1 MKTKNFFQQGLL
13 FLAIG
18 LTTAIT
24 NAQAILTVDN
34 SPGSVAAYSNLQTA
48 HDAATAG
55 DIIYVQPSGTSYG
68 DLTISKAITIVGAS
82 HSEPTNI
89 SLLGG
94 ISITASDIILKGL
107 SISSISTIGGGTVP
121 YENIEIFE
129 NKIGGISIGNGVDQT
144 IDNIVIQG
152 NQINY
157 IEQYNNAAN
166 VLITNNIIAWI
177 TIYNPATIVVS
188 NNIFRSV
195 YSNVTNIYNYGL
207 GTANLS
213 NNMFI
218 FSYPY
223 GNTSVNFSGGPFQLS
238 NNLFYNYYSSYPVSL
253 AGNYSETESFFNT
266 DPQFVNVD
274 YATSGNFAAYDW
286 NQNFGA
292 TPADLTLMPGS
303 PALTGGV
310 GGTEI
315 GISSNF
321 NYKYLGNPRGIP
333 AMDIVSYNGT
343 VPKNGT
349 INVTVNAKAH

>member
-1 MKTKNFFQQGLL
+1 MKTKNFFQQGFL

-24 NAQAILTVDN
+24 KGQAILTVDN

-48 HDAATAG
+48 HDAASAG
-55 DIIYVQPSGTSYG
+55 DIIYVQPSGTGYG
-68 DLTISKAITIVGAS
+68 NLTISKAITIVGAS

-89 SLLGG
+89 SQIGT

-129 NKIGGISIGNGVDQT
+129 NKIGSISIGNGVDQT

-152 NQINY
+152 NQINF
-157 IEQYNNAAN
+157 IGQYNNAAN
-166 VLITNNIIAWI
+166 VLITNNIIASI
-177 TIYNPATIVVS
+177 TISNAATIVVS

-195 YSNVTNIYNYGL
+195 YSNDINIYNYGL

-223 GNTSVNFSGGPFQLS
+223 GNTSVNLSGGPFQLS

-274 YATSGNFAAYDW
+274 YAT
-286 NQNFGA
+286 
-292 TPADLTLMPGS
+292 
-303 PALTGGV
+303 
-310 GGTEI
+310 
-315 GISSNF
+315 
-321 NYKYLGNPRGIP
+321 
-333 AMDIVSYNGT
+333 
-343 VPKNGT
+343 
-349 INVTVNAKAH
+349 

>member
-1 MKTKNFFQQGLL
+1 MKTKNFFKQTIL
-13 FLAIG
+13 FFAMG
-18 LTTAIT
+18 LTTLMAT
-24 NAQAILTVDN
+24 AQAILTVDN

-89 SLLGG
+89 SLLGA

-107 SISSISTIGGGTVP
+107 SISSINTVVGGTVP

-166 VLITNNIIAWI
+166 VLITNNIIASI
-177 TIYNPATIVVS
+177 AIYNAATIVVS

-195 YSNVTNIYNYGL
+195 YNNVTNIYNYGL

-223 GNTSVNFSGGPFQLS
+223 GNTSVNFYGGPFQLS

-333 AMDIVSYNGT
+333 AMNIVSYNGT